1 VKLVWTSEVTKR
13 YSESLKW
20 ERQIKG
26 WRRSRK
32 EALIRGDFEAIHEI
46 VKSERKQR
54 EKNKKEHPR

>member
-13 YSESLKW
+13 YSEALKW

-26 WRRSRK
+26 CRRFKK